1 MSEQFKTPTRTE
13 AYYRQMSEYEVKIAR
28 KFPKDSDER
37 LHHTLKAAYYEGVA
51 DAFAII
57 EASGRL

>member
-1 MSEQFKTPTRTE
+1 MKRGGSMRLLITE
-13 AYYRQMSEYEVKIAR
+13 S
-28 KFPKDSDER
+28 SDKR

-57 EASGRL
+57 KASGRL